1 MKGMNL
7 NVDRRFVT
15 GQFQQGRNVD
25 TTRPD
30 RLGLFV
36 RTPRTL
42 ALFNHTHQNHLSTGV
57 TQTQFNTLVQLDRQE
72 HPVFNL
78 NHRTHAELILQ
89 TAGVLIQNMNTAQK
103 VKAAVMLGSGEVS
116 GAWMRDNINHVVGND
131 QRDIAVGKMLQSAY
145 LFAHEQQRGGL
156 QDPSASFNTKLA
168 LDVADKVLAPNGT
181 VDRDMVAT
189 LIDQLSN
196 DRMGTRL
203 KVGPH
208 RAEMIKL
215 LTHIRDNGAFRNT
228 LAGITAP
235 AGNSAQAKTIRA
247 TLNKPTGVLSNRDAR
262 KAVLSS
268 MLAHLRQGSVGSC
281 FGTSIAIHLKTNH
294 YNKTLTMLKDLVE
307 NNRLQ
312 GTYVRGPQ
320 VNPVVFDLPGNHNAL
335 DLQFNHTMKFSSSG
349 TVTQVNRRNLPES
362 VKLYDIPG
370 VIQGLNAVGI
380 TNRQAQIEAV
390 TAAAGRMAGLI
401 SDARNSPKQL
411 LANIIDN
418 TQTIENKG
426 LAKRKA
432 GFAFHATMENRLMRS
447 LEYTLSGFAETR
459 HAQTLGS
466 KLMMQIDNL
475 YMTVNF
481 GENDDRPFPLHVNDT
496 VAKVDNLDRDNYQ
509 AFLGQFTTRF
519 SQTMNTALA
528 YKYDPELVHGQLS
541 GDGHSSHG
549 GFTITFKHP
558 VSNETKTLKTPAD
571 LADAVKTLFQHQAAQ
586 DMIAINDANWTNG
599 NLVTVTHAT
608 LMTEIFDKVNTQQLG
623 ANLIARTADL
633 QGNPVGFTQG
643 ADPGKVVRMLF
654 GNSAPV
660 TKGTLAANPNNN
672 GKSVLTHVLTT
683 LRTMQARVSDEE
695 NDYSVRTLRDMSIPI
710 SSKTHAF
717 LLKPGLDPFLTTQM
731 SRDDNISDVLDAR
744 LKPEALTNY
753 ADQALN
759 RQAVISFVDRLSTGL
774 GMDKNTVKQA
784 LRNQQHSLK
793 PNDVYNTL
801 VAGLPDDGKRAGRAE
816 ALAFALAKT
825 FEAPTRAV
833 MFADTNWGNGDE
845 DVHFGVVHNPFSN
858 TSELWS
864 FSYDGETHT
873 PRSIPNQRTF
883 VQGSWDIFR
892 EPKEYGF

>member
-1 MKGMNL
+1 MQGMNL

-30 RLGLFV
+30 RLGMFV

-42 ALFNHTHQNHLSTGV
+42 ALFDHTQQRHLSTGV
-57 TQTQFNTLVQLDRQE
+57 TQTQFNTLAQLDRQQ
-72 HPVFNL
+72 HPVFSL
-78 NHRTHAELILQ
+78 SHRNQAEAILQ
-89 TAGVLIQNMNTAQK
+89 TAGVAILGLTTAEK
-103 VKAAVMLGSGEVS
+103 VKAAVMLGTGEVS
-116 GAWMRDNINHVVGND
+116 GAWMRDNIDHVTAND
-131 QRDIAVGKMLQSAY
+131 QRDITVGKMLQSAY

-168 LDVADKVLAPNGT
+168 LDVADKVLAHDGT
-181 VDRDMVAT
+181 VDRDMVDT
-189 LIDQLSN
+189 LITQLGN
-196 DRMGTRL
+196 DRMATSL

-215 LTHIRDNGAFRNT
+215 LTHIRDTGGFRNT

-235 AGNSAQAKTIRA
+235 ANNSAQAKTIRA
-247 TLNKPTGVLSNRDAR
+247 TINKPVGNLTDRDVR

-268 MLAHLRQGSVGSC
+268 MLSHLRQGSVGSC
-281 FGTSIAIHLKTNH
+281 FGTSIAIHIKTNH

-312 GTYVRGPQ
+312 GTFQNGPLA
-320 VNPVVFDLPGNHNAL
+320 NPVVFDLPGNHNAL
-335 DLQFNHTMKFSSSG
+335 DLQYNHTMKFDRSG
-349 TVTQVNRRNLPES
+349 TVTQVNGQGLPES

-380 TNRQAQIEAV
+380 TDRQAQIAAV
-390 TAAAGRMAGLI
+390 TAAAGRMAGVVF
-401 SDARNSPKQL
+401 DARNSPKQL

-418 TQTIENKG
+418 ADTIQDKG
-426 LAKRKA
+426 PAKRKA

-447 LEYTLSGFAETR
+447 LEYTISGFAETR

-466 KLMMQIDNL
+466 KLAMQIDNL
-475 YMTVNF
+475 YMMSNF
-481 GENDDRPFPLHVNDT
+481 GQNDDQPFPLHIMTT
-496 VAKVDNLDRDNYQ
+496 VGKVANQDQVDYQ
-509 AFLGQFTTRF
+509 AFLGQFTTRL
-519 SQTMNTALA
+519 SQTMNTALS
-528 YKYDPELVHGQLS
+528 YKYDPELVHGQV
-541 GDGHSSHG
+541 GRDGHSSHG
-549 GFTITFKHP
+549 GFTVNFTNP
-558 VSNETKTLKTPAD
+558 TTNETTVIKTARD
-571 LADAVKTLFQHQAAQ
+571 LANAVKALFVYQATQ
-586 DMIAINDANWTNG
+586 DTIAIENANWHNG
-599 NLVTVTHAT
+599 DLVTATHGT
-608 LMTEIFDKVNTQQLG
+608 LMREIFEKVDTQQLG

-643 ADPGKVVRMLF
+643 ADPAKVVRMLF

-660 TKGTLAANPNNN
+660 TKSSLAANNGNN

-683 LRTMQARVSDEE
+683 LRAMQARVSDI
-695 NDYSVRTLRDMSIPI
+695 NNVYSVRTLRDMSIPM
-710 SSKTHAF
+710 STDTHAF
-717 LLKPGLDPFLTTQM
+717 LLKPGLSPFLTTQM
-731 SRDDNISDVLDAR
+731 TRDDNISDVLDAQ
-744 LKPEALTNY
+744 LKPEALTDY

-759 RQAVISFVDRLSTGL
+759 RQEVIGFVDRLSNSL
-774 GMDKNTVKQA
+774 NLDKNAVKQA

-793 PNDVYNTL
+793 PNDIYNTL
-801 VAGLPDDGKRAGRAE
+801 VAGLPDDNKRAGRAE

-858 TSELWS
+858 KSEMWS
-864 FSYDGETHT
+864 FSYDGQTHT
-873 PRSIPNQRTF
+873 PRSIPNQRSF
-883 VQGSWDIFR
+883 VQGGWDIFS
-892 EPKEYGF
+892 EPNEFGF